1 MNNKQIRLQALRAAP
16 DKVDG
21 DVIRSCSIITAGEA
35 LGHGVYLDESFISE
49 AFAQSEGMKLGLKA
63 RFGHPSMC
71 NESLGTTVGRFKN
84 FKISKDRKQ
93 LYGDL
98 HFGSYAD
105 EGFKNHILGLAKEDP
120 EAFGTSIVF
129 QVGGHYR
136 KDQEGNDVMVAFNE
150 YGREEYED
158 YEGDPDELSDELYV
172 VCGKMLGCDF
182 VDEPAANPDGL
193 FSSATPAGQLNK
205 FFSDHPE
212 VKTLL
217 SENLNIVDI
226 IEQYGVNIKEY
237 LEVSNMSEE
246 NKVTEEELLEA
257 NSDNSH
263 ENCEE
268 LSEAVVEVE
277 AEEAVGPAEEAEVKE
292 YAEVEEAQVEE
303 MSASEF
309 RGLVTEFGA
318 EIATKVFDSK
328 GSYLDALKLQNEGL
342 KAKVEELTALN
353 EKLTVSLAET
363 EKELSEVSSDGVSFS
378 NGNSLPKK
386 RDIAR
391 NVKL

>member
-1 MNNKQIRLQALRAAP
+1 
-16 DKVDG
+16 
-21 DVIRSCSIITAGEA
+21 
-35 LGHGVYLDESFISE
+35 
-49 AFAQSEGMKLGLKA
+49 
-63 RFGHPSMC
+63 
-71 NESLGTTVGRFKN
+71 
-84 FKISKDRKQ
+84 
-93 LYGDL
+93 
-98 HFGSYAD
+98 
-105 EGFKNHILGLAKEDP
+105 
-120 EAFGTSIVF
+120 
-129 QVGGHYR
+129 
-136 KDQEGNDVMVAFNE
+136 
-150 YGREEYED
+150 
-158 YEGDPDELSDELYV
+158 
-172 VCGKMLGCDF
+172 
-182 VDEPAANPDGL
+182 
-193 FSSATPAGQLNK
+193 LNK

-246 NKVTEEELLEA
+246 NKETEEELLEA

-277 AEEAVGPAEEAEVKE
+277 AEEAVEPAEEAEVKE
-292 YAEVEEAQVEE
+292 YAEVEEEQVEE